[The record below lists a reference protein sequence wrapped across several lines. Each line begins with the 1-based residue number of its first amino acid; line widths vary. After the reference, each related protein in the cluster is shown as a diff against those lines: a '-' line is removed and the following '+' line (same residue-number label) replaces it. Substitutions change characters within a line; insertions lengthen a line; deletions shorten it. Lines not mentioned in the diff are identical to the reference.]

1 MKIEENVNI
10 GPFNGEYTIMVS
22 SSVNGFETQ
31 LNLIFTYLTQLGFK
45 VVMSK
50 EGTLKVSP
58 RLGSFGSCLKA
69 AEDCDLFFGII
80 RKNCGTGRMDEC
92 SITFEEFKR
101 ARKCGKPCW
110 YIIDEDIKVA
120 RMLLIKKLEMRE
132 YPRTKNKFFNKCI
145 SMYYDFN
152 IRMRKSLPKV
162 LQLYKPDKSH
172 YFDEECFAMEDFVN
186 QKEIKNRAEVSN
198 NWMQYCDFSDWTQI
212 KRFLDTNF
220 NDKPF
225 IDLIMKGV

>member
-1 MKIEENVNI
+1 MKIEEDVNI

-31 LNLIFTYLTQLGFK
+31 LNLIFTYLTQLGFN

-69 AEDCDLFFGII
+69 VEDCDLFFGII

-101 ARKCGKPCW
+101 ARKCGKPCVIGANSVVTHNLPD
-110 YIIDEDIKVA
+110 YCVA
-120 RMLLIKKLEMRE
+120 VGIPAK
-132 YPRTKNKFFNKCI
+132 I
-145 SMYYDFN
+145 
-152 IRMRKSLPKV
+152 
-162 LQLYKPDKSH
+162 
-172 YFDEECFAMEDFVN
+172 
-186 QKEIKNRAEVSN
+186 
-198 NWMQYCDFSDWTQI
+198 I
-212 KRFLDTNF
+212 KRYNF
-220 NDKPF
+220 ETQQWEKTDK
-225 IDLIMKGV
+225 